1 MIKDPK
7 SRSEIHISR
16 LSFFIAGGIFYAWF
30 KKLGL
35 INQAPTKNG
44 GFLPLFNTS

>member
-1 MIKDPK
+1 MTPPSSTDCNTTPATTTF
-7 SRSEIHISR
+7 R
-16 LSFFIAGGIFYAWF
+16 F

-44 GFLPLFNTS
+44 GFLPLFNI

>member
-1 MIKDPK
+1 M
-7 SRSEIHISR
+7 
-16 LSFFIAGGIFYAWF
+16 AWF

-44 GFLPLFNTS
+44 GFFATF